1 MIDWAEME
9 IELAIQREIDNM
21 SEEDK
26 KYAEEHGGFCY
37 GAECYKSALKAYKCL
52 AEDDHSGCS
61 WGITK
66 NILIRLMNS
75 QPLSPITDEDFICTN
90 DINKS
95 LWTDE
100 LLKKRGLKSD
110 IQCPRMTS
118 LFKKETLD
126 GKVTYTDI
134 DRVICYNEGSN
145 IGYCSGRARD
155 IIDEMYPI
163 TMPYVPTTKPYKV
176 YTREHLLEP
185 GTFDGV
191 EFLYIITPDGE
202 RIELNRYFA
211 ELDGEHMVEVSK
223 EDYINFITK
232 DNK

>member
-1 MIDWAEME
+1 MNMIDWAEKE
-9 IELAIQREIDNM
+9 IELAIQREIDNI

-37 GAECYKSALKAYKCL
+37 GVECYKSALKAYKCL

-75 QPLSPITDEDFICTN
+75 QPLSPITDEDFLQC
-90 DINKS
+90 INEDR
-95 LWTDE
+95 WTDE
-100 LLKKRGLKSD
+100 SLKKRGLKSD

-126 GKVTYTDI
+126 GNVTYTDI
-134 DRVICYNEGSN
+134 NRVICYNEGSN
-145 IGYCSGRARD
+145 IGYYSGRATK

-163 TMPYVPTTKPYKV
+163 TLPYVSSTKPYKV
-176 YTREHLLEP
+176 YVCEHSLEP

-191 EFLYIITPDGE
+191 EFLYAITPNGD

-223 EDYINFITK
+223 EEYINFINK

>member
-1 MIDWAEME
+1 MSMIDWAEKE

-37 GAECYKSALKAYKCL
+37 GVECYKSALKAYKCL

-75 QPLSPITDEDFICTN
+75 QPLSPITDEDFLQCTN
-90 DINKS
+90 ES
-95 LWTDE
+95 RWTDE

-126 GKVTYTDI
+126 GKVTYTDV
-134 DRVICYNEGSN
+134 DRVNCYNEGSN
-145 IGYCSGRARD
+145 IGYYSGRATK